1 MPVTILKNLFLA
13 FILMALTKPSFAQV
27 PQPRSWTLAHFLPG
41 DFRDAETRNLAP
53 AAFPEAAF
61 AVENS
66 SRPAQLVSAEIPAL
80 FPFDELLLSADAV
93 FPGGGALEAEA
104 QVKAGGKW
112 SPWFSFGRFDA
123 AGGGAS
129 VKGQK
134 NDFGRMDVD
143 ILKLDRKAEALRY
156 RVRLSSAGGRAS
168 LRLVGVTYT
177 DAAAP
182 YSSADAAARPA
193 SFKPVRVQVPAY
205 SQMVQ
210 QVNYAGDIC
219 SPVSLSMTL
228 SGFGRRVEPIPTA
241 SAVLDATENIYG
253 NWFLN
258 TAYAGSRGLYAFLA
272 RLNTLED
279 ARAFLE
285 AGSPVIASVT
295 FGPDELKNSPL
306 RKTRGHLLVIT
317 GFDAKGDV
325 ITHDP
330 AAPEEKTV
338 RRVYKRAEFAAAWL
352 KNKYGTSYIL
362 ARDLNRFVAVK
373 DNVAELY
380 SMPPKD
386 GDERRK
392 LIESQ
397 LVFNERAEL
406 LEITGEWARARAV
419 EQHSL
424 KSNGRDLS
432 PYEGWLTARSLG
444 FSLPLAPTAV
454 VRAKTTRAGAA
465 DVSMGVKLRLAG
477 GLAIPAGRLQAKDLN
492 PLPVRTPHPQLRPKI
507 LASARA
513 FLGDKYYWGGRSAW
527 GIDCSGLVNIS
538 YRAWG
543 LDLPRNAGD
552 QFAASK
558 SVTMDRLKPADLI
571 FSADASTPTAI
582 THVMLYAGGGRL
594 IEATGDTNSVREVTF
609 AEKFGA
615 DFKKARNG
623 MVSQG
628 KKIFFRRVLN

>member
-1 MPVTILKNLFLA
+1 
-13 FILMALTKPSFAQV
+13 MAATKPTFAQV
-27 PQPRSWTLAHFLPG
+27 SQPRSWTLAHFLPG
-41 DFRDAETRNLAP
+41 DFTEAKKQNFAP

-61 AVENS
+61 TVEDS
-66 SRPAQLVSAEIPAL
+66 SKPAKLTSDEVRAL

-93 FPGGGALEAEA
+93 FSAGGVLEAEA
-104 QVKAGGKW
+104 QVKAGGDW

-123 AGGGAS
+123 AGGGSS
-129 VKGQK
+129 VKDQQ

-143 ILKLDRKAEALRY
+143 ILKLKRKAEALRY
-156 RVRLSSAGGRAS
+156 RVTLTPEDGKAA
-168 LRLVGVTYT
+168 LRLVGVSYT
-177 DAAAP
+177 DASAA
-182 YSSADAAARPA
+182 YSAADAAAKPA
-193 SFKPVRVQVPAY
+193 SFRQVRVQVPSY
-205 SQMVQ
+205 SQMIQ

-228 SGFGRRVEPIPTA
+228 SGFGRRVDPIPTA
-241 SAVLDATENIYG
+241 AAVRDDAENIYG

-285 AGSPVIASVT
+285 AGYPVIASVT

-306 RKTRGHLLVIT
+306 KKTRGHLLVIT

-325 ITHDP
+325 LVHDP

-338 RRVYKRAEFAAAWL
+338 ARTYKRAEFASAWL
-352 KNKYGTSYIL
+352 KNKYGTSYII

-373 DNVAELY
+373 DRVAELY

-386 GDERRK
+386 DGERKK
-392 LIESQ
+392 LIETQ

-406 LEITGEWARARAV
+406 MEISGPWARAKAV

-432 PYEGWLTARSLG
+432 PYEGWLPADALA
-444 FSLPLAPTAV
+444 FSLPLDPTAV
-454 VRAKTTRAGAA
+454 VKSKTARSGSAEF
-465 DVSMGVKLRLAG
+465 SMGVKLRVAG
-477 GLAIPAGRLQAKDLN
+477 GLALPAGKLQAKDLN
-492 PLPVRTPHPQLRPKI
+492 PLPVKTPAAQLRPKI
-507 LASARA
+507 LEAARA

-527 GIDCSGLVNIS
+527 GIDCSGLVNLA
-538 YRAWG
+538 YRTWG

-558 SVTMDRLKPADLI
+558 SVAADKLQPADLI
-571 FSADASTPTAI
+571 FSADADRPAAI
-582 THVMLYAGGGRL
+582 THVMLYAGGGKL

>member
-1 MPVTILKNLFLA
+1 
-13 FILMALTKPSFAQV
+13 MASIKPSFAQV
-27 PQPRSWTLAHFLPG
+27 AQPRSWTLAHFLPG
-41 DFRDAETRNLAP
+41 DFREAKAQNFAP
-53 AAFPEAAF
+53 ASFPEAAF
-61 AVENS
+61 AVEDS
-66 SRPAQLVSAEIPAL
+66 SKPARLTSAELPAL
-80 FPFDELLLSADAV
+80 FHFDELLLSADAV
-93 FPGGGALEAEA
+93 FSAGGVLEAEA
-104 QVKAGGKW
+104 QVKAGGEW

-129 VKGQK
+129 VKDQQ

-143 ILKLDRKAEALRY
+143 ILKLKRRADALRY
-156 RVRLSSAGGRAS
+156 RVTLTPSGGRAS
-168 LRLVGVTYT
+168 LRLVGVSYT
-177 DAAAP
+177 DSAAP
-182 YSSADAAARPA
+182 YGAADAAARPA
-193 SFKPVRVQVPAY
+193 SFRPVRVQVPAY

-228 SGFGRRVEPIPTA
+228 SGFGRRVDPIPTA
-241 SAVLDATENIYG
+241 TAVLDATENIYG

-285 AGSPVIASVT
+285 AGYPVIASVT

-306 RKTRGHLLVIT
+306 KKTRGHLLVIT

-330 AAPEEKTV
+330 AAPDEKTV
-338 RRVYKRAEFAAAWL
+338 RRVYRRGEFAAAWL
-352 KNKYGTSYIL
+352 KNKYGTSYII

-373 DNVAELY
+373 EKVAELY

-386 GDERRK
+386 ADERRK

-406 LEITGEWARARAV
+406 LEISGEWARARAV

-424 KSNGRDLS
+424 KANGRDMT
-432 PYEGWLTARSLG
+432 PYEGWLPADALA

-454 VRAKTTRAGAA
+454 VKAKKAKAGGAE
-465 DVSMGVKLRLAG
+465 VSMGVKVRLAG
-477 GLAIPAGRLQAKDLN
+477 NFAMPAGKVQPKDLN
-492 PLPVRTPHPQLRPKI
+492 PLPVKAPAAQLRPRI
-507 LASARA
+507 LDAART

-527 GIDCSGLVNIS
+527 GIDCSGLVNLS

-552 QFAASK
+552 QFAASR
-558 SVTMDRLKPADLI
+558 SVSLDKLQPADLI
-571 FSADASTPTAI
+571 FSADAATPSVI